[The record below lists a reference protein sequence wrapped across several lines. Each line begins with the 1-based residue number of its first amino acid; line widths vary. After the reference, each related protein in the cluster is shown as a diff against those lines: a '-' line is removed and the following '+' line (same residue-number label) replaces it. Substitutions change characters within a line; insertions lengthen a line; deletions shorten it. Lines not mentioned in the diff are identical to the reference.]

1 MPLRYPVRLATGQ
14 TLDKVAVRRPR
25 VGDMAWWFGR
35 TAQAIDELPL
45 DEFDGWLH
53 EITRQV
59 KAGYR
64 KGG

>member
-1 MPLRYPVRLATGQ
+1 MGTKPTAASRQAFEKDFRA
-14 TLDKVAVRRPR
+14 AIA
-25 VGDMAWWFGR
+25 DMAWWFGW

-45 DEFDGWLH
+45 DEFDGWLN